1 MTQFRPT
8 LGKSERIYHRK
19 AIDALFKEG
28 NSHSMSAFPLRAVY
42 MLVPTTDSDEKQD
55 KKTERPQAKFL
66 ISVPKHCFRRAVKR
80 NRIKR
85 LVREAYRHNKGLVA
99 QWPLAIAFIWMDRR
113 MPTAATVNRSV
124 VNLLSRIHE
133 KMAATDEEAM
143 TMDPLRSDK

>member
-8 LGKSERIYHRK
+8 LSKSERIYHRK

-42 MLVPTTDSDEKQD
+42 MLIPTTDGDAQQDEE
-55 KKTERPQAKFL
+55 TERPQAKFL
-66 ISVPKHCFRRAVKR
+66 ISVPKHCFKRAVKR

-85 LVREAYRHNKGLVA
+85 LVREAYRHNKSLVA

-113 MPTAATVNRSV
+113 MPTATTVNKSV
-124 VNLLSRIHE
+124 VSLLSRIHE
-133 KMAATDEEAM
+133 KMAVTDKEQ
-143 TMDPLRSDK
+143 TSSNSLSSDE

>member
-55 KKTERPQAKFL
+55 KKTECPQAKFL

-143 TMDPLRSDK
+143 TTDPLRSDK

>member
-8 LGKSERIYHRK
+8 LSKSERIYHRK

-42 MLVPTTDSDEKQD
+42 MLIPTTDGDAQQDE
-55 KKTERPQAKFL
+55 KTERPQAKFL
-66 ISVPKHCFRRAVKR
+66 ISVPKHCFKRAVKR

-113 MPTAATVNRSV
+113 RPTAATVNKSI

-133 KMAATDEEAM
+133 KMAVTDKEQ
-143 TMDPLRSDK
+143 TSSHSLSSDE

>member
-55 KKTERPQAKFL
+55 KKTECPQAKFL

-85 LVREAYRHNKGLVA
+85 LVREAYRHNKGLHLDGPA
-99 QWPLAIAFIWMDRR
+99 DAYRRNGQQKRRQSAFPHPREDGR
-113 MPTAATVNRSV
+113 N
-124 VNLLSRIHE
+124 
-133 KMAATDEEAM
+133 
-143 TMDPLRSDK
+143 

>member
-8 LGKSERIYHRK
+8 LGKRERIYHRK

-42 MLVPTTDSDEKQD
+42 MLIPTDSDEQQVE
-55 KKTERPQAKFL
+55 KTKRPQAKFL

-99 QWPLAIAFIWMDRR
+99 QWPIAIAFIWMDRR
-113 MPTAATVNRSV
+113 MPTAEVVNKSV

-133 KMAATDEEAM
+133 KMDGTDRETIISEA
-143 TMDPLRSDK
+143 LNSDK

>member
-19 AIDALFKEG
+19 DIDALFKEG
-28 NSHSMSAFPLRAVY
+28 NSHSMSAFPIRAVY
-42 MLVPTTDSDEKQD
+42 MLIPTTDNDEQQD
-55 KKTERPQAKFL
+55 ERPQRPQAKFL

-85 LVREAYRHNKGLVA
+85 LVREAYRHNKSLVA

-113 MPTAATVNRSV
+113 MPDAATVNKSV
-124 VNLLSRIHE
+124 VNLLARIHE
-133 KMAATDEEAM
+133 KMAGTNKEQP
-143 TMDPLRSDK
+143 TPNSLSSNG

>member
-1 MTQFRPT
+1 MTQLRPT
-8 LGKSERIYHRK
+8 LGKRERIYHRK

-42 MLVPTTDSDEKQD
+42 MLIPTDSDEQQVE
-55 KKTERPQAKFL
+55 KTKRPQAKFL

-113 MPTAATVNRSV
+113 MPTTATVNKSV

-133 KMAATDEEAM
+133 KMAATAEE
-143 TMDPLRSDK
+143 TTPPDPLNSDK

>member
-42 MLVPTTDSDEKQD
+42 MLISATDSDEKQD
-55 KKTERPQAKFL
+55 KKTECPQAKFL

-133 KMAATDEEAM
+133 KMAATDEEGM
-143 TMDPLRSDK
+143 TTDPLRSDK